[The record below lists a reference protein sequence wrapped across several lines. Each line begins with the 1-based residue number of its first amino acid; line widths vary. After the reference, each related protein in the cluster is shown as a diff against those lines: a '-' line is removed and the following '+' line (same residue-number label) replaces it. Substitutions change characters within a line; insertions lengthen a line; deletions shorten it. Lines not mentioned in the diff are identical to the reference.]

1 MRKSTRR
8 KWRVLTSHVTTWS
21 IPDDAVVD
29 SRSDRNGVLPYLIV
43 TCMVA
48 GFTVVFWKIGY
59 AFTLVNLALLYLLPV
74 LISSVRWGFGPS
86 FYAAGL
92 GVLSFDYYFIPP
104 IHRFT
109 VFDLRYFLSFAVY
122 LAVAVLTASL
132 AGQLR
137 QRVKEAREREAITS
151 ALYTLSTQVAK
162 SGDLDSVLNEIIRH
176 ASNTFG
182 LYAAIILPDASGK
195 LIVRAQGSVQN
206 QGASTTVEPR
216 ISRWVYEH
224 GQTAGFGTNTNK
236 DASLLYVPVKTESK
250 IYGVLCVGTA
260 PHVGIGAANSR
271 IRVVQALAGLAAVCI
286 ARIHFE
292 EEAKIAHLTAES
304 ERLRTALLDSISHEL
319 RTPLATILGA
329 VTGMTESAD
338 VLSVDDQRE
347 LLLTVREGAMRMNR
361 LVTNLLGMVRMESG
375 MLRLKKQWCDVADI
389 VGVALRQVQ
398 DSLQNRRVDVN
409 LPNHLPAIAVDDVL
423 IEQVLVNLLSNAIK
437 FSPDE
442 SFIRLDCMEYDG
454 IFTIRIQDEG
464 IGIDPSEAEKIFDK
478 FYRSNNGKN
487 IPGTGLGLAICKG
500 VIQAHGGE
508 IFARPAE
515 GAGTVV
521 TIRLPV
527 DDAPEIPD
535 DGV

>member
-1 MRKSTRR
+1 M
-8 KWRVLTSHVTTWS
+8 
-21 IPDDAVVD
+21 
-29 SRSDRNGVLPYLIV
+29 
-43 TCMVA
+43 
-48 GFTVVFWKIGY
+48 
-59 AFTLVNLALLYLLPV
+59 
-74 LISSVRWGFGPS
+74 
-86 FYAAGL
+86 
-92 GVLSFDYYFIPP
+92 PP

-109 VFDLRYFLSFAVY
+109 VSDLRYCLSFAVY

-137 QRVKEAREREAITS
+137 QRVKEASEREAITS
-151 ALYTLSTQVAK
+151 ALYTLSTQVAA
-162 SGDLDSVLNEIIRH
+162 SGNLDSVLNEIICH

-182 LYAAIILPDASGK
+182 LYAAILLPDASGK
-195 LIVRAQGSVQN
+195 LVVRAQGSLQN
-206 QGASTTVEPR
+206 KDHSATVEPR

-224 GQTAGFGTNTNK
+224 GQMAGFGTNTNR

-250 IYGVLCVGTA
+250 TYGVMCIGAAQPL
-260 PHVGIGAANSR
+260 GIGVANSR
-271 IRVVQALAGLAAVCI
+271 IRIVQALAGLAAVCI

-292 EEAKIAHLTAES
+292 EQAKIAHLTAES

-329 VTGMTESAD
+329 VTGMTESAN
-338 VLSVDDQRE
+338 VLSVEDQQE

-398 DSLQNRRVDVN
+398 DSLQNRHVDIHLPNN
-409 LPNHLPAIAVDDVL
+409 LPAVAVDDVL

-437 FSPDE
+437 FSPDD
-442 SFIRLDCMEYDG
+442 SSIRLDCMEYDG
-454 IFTIRIQDEG
+454 ILTIRIRDEG
-464 IGIDPSEAEKIFDK
+464 IGINPNEVEKIFDK

-500 VIQAHGGE
+500 VIEAHGGE

-515 GAGTVV
+515 GVGTIV
-521 TIRLPV
+521 TIRLPI
-527 DDAPEIPD
+527 DDSPEFPD
-535 DGV
+535 DGVDIEQ